1 MQPITSDSLS
11 CLQNAVID
19 KQQIALD
26 GTYRQLQE
34 VYAQLRHME
43 QVKSVPRHQN
53 DDHTRAHRSPEV
65 IPRAVELLSV
75 QSQQTKTPMNQLQQQ
90 FEETRQMHQHR
101 QQQQQQ
107 QQHKAMA
114 EQALVQLQASH
125 SQTQLQDQQTIRRL
139 QDEVNK
145 LQTVL
150 TTIQTQLPQ
159 DMLQRAKDQQGSLV
173 FNASVAS
180 RTTKETLEERSRDLE
195 TEQVQLMQ
203 PAQSLNPPTQ
213 GRVLS
218 EPHDMNTSVMSQTRE
233 PPPDTRQTA
242 DSHVREVSCGSSIY
256 ISNISVMSRTREALK
271 ERIAELEP
279 LTYIVAGM
287 EEMQTQMGELEVLL
301 AKRTEELEMLRNRLS
316 ENIEAFQ
323 ISSAYIRELELRLYG
338 KGASKQGEN
347 DVQEKRIAFLQADVV
362 QLRLALAQQEQAQV
376 PQEMQKH
383 QQQHEKDKTALL
395 DQVEQLRQQL
405 QQLQLQQKQTLDN
418 QLPFAIGTTSAPSP
432 NTADIYASDLP
443 APTRSVTAQVEKTM
457 LDSMKTR
464 IAQLEDE
471 RAAAESR
478 AQDSIAALV
487 QQLTLIE
494 EEKSKFHVQLQ
505 LEAEAKAALQR
516 ELLQVQ
522 QDKFDLT
529 TEVQRACQMENKATS
544 LLEDNKRLRE
554 QMSELQLVLSESR
567 RRSRSTSRESRD
579 STEEFAGGERL
590 TLKAENEELKKEVT
604 VLTDE
609 IGRLLNALTNLQNSI
624 ADSEKTAMAP
634 GSLHVVYAPIYRPT
648 FKILH
653 LLRISLSSLLSPRVC
668 VVLSTLSLTSA
679 NACYPPVLHIQAS
692 EHLLKL

>member
-1 MQPITSDSLS
+1 MQPITSDSVS

-43 QVKSVPRHQN
+43 QVKIVLRHQN

-65 IPRAVELLSV
+65 IPHAMELLSV
-75 QSQQTKTPMNQLQQQ
+75 QSQQTKTLMNQLQQQ
-90 FEETRQMHQHR
+90 FEETRQLHQHMQ

-114 EQALVQLQASH
+114 DQALVQLQASH

-159 DMLQRAKDQQGSLV
+159 VMLQRAKDQQGSMV

-180 RTTKETLEERSRDLE
+180 RTTKETLEECSRDLE
-195 TEQVQLMQ
+195 AEQVQLIQ
-203 PAQSLNPPTQ
+203 PAQSVTSPTQ
-213 GRVLS
+213 GRVMS
-218 EPHDMNTSVMSQTRE
+218 ELHDMNTSVMSQARE
-233 PPPDTRQTA
+233 PPPNTHQIA
-242 DSHVREVSCGSSIY
+242 DHHAREVSRGSSIY

-287 EEMQTQMGELEVLL
+287 EEMQTQVGELEILL
-301 AKRTEELEMLRNRLS
+301 AKRTEELEMLRTRLS

-347 DVQEKRIAFLQADVV
+347 DVQEKRIAFLQADAV
-362 QLRLALAQQEQAQV
+362 QLRLALAQQEQALAS
-376 PQEMQKH
+376 QEIQKH
-383 QQQHEKDKTALL
+383 QQHHEKDKTALL
-395 DQVEQLRQQL
+395 DQVEQL
-405 QQLQLQQKQTLDN
+405 QQLQLQQKQTFDN
-418 QLPFAIGTTSAPSP
+418 QLPFAIGTASAPSTS
-432 NTADIYASDLP
+432 TADIFASDLP
-443 APTRSVTAQVEKTM
+443 APTRSVTAEVEKTM
-457 LDSMKTR
+457 LDSMKAHV
-464 IAQLEDE
+464 AQLEDE
-471 RAAAESR
+471 RAAEKSR

-487 QQLTLIE
+487 QQLKVIE
-494 EEKSKFHVQLQ
+494 EEKSKFHVQLE

-529 TEVQRACQMENKATS
+529 TELQRACQMENNASS

-554 QMSELQLVLSESR
+554 QISELQLVLSESR

-579 STEEFAGGERL
+579 SIEVLGGGGAPPIL
-590 TLKAENEELKKEVT
+590 TLKAENEELKKEVME
-604 VLTDE
+604 LTDE
-609 IGRLLNALTNLQNSI
+609 IRRLLNALTNLQNSI
-624 ADSEKTAMAP
+624 SDSEKTAMAP
-634 GSLHVVYAPIYRPT
+634 GSLACSVRTCLSAHILVLALIENLFVVAA
-648 FKILH
+648 FSKGL
-653 LLRISLSSLLSPRVC
+653 C
-668 VVLSTLSLTSA
+668 GVVNPLTDHRTCFLTHP
-679 NACYPPVLHIQAS
+679 CYIFRLWSIF
-692 EHLLKL
+692 

>member
-11 CLQNAVID
+11 YLQNSVID
-19 KQQIALD
+19 KQQIVLD

-34 VYAQLRHME
+34 VYALLRHME
-43 QVKSVPRHQN
+43 QVKSVPQHQN
-53 DDHTRAHRSPEV
+53 DDYTRAQRSPEV

-75 QSQQTKTPMNQLQQQ
+75 QSRQTKTLMNQLQQQ
-90 FEETRQMHQHR
+90 FEETRQMHQHM
-101 QQQQQQ
+101 QQQQQ

-125 SQTQLQDQQTIRRL
+125 SQTQLQDQQTIRGL

-150 TTIQTQLPQ
+150 ATIQTQLPQ

-180 RTTKETLEERSRDLE
+180 GATKESLEERSRDLK
-195 TEQVQLMQ
+195 TEQMQLIQ
-203 PAQSLNPPTQ
+203 QAQSLTPPQ
-213 GRVLS
+213 GRVMS

-242 DSHVREVSCGSSIY
+242 DSHAREVSPGSSMY
-256 ISNISVMSRTREALK
+256 ISNMSVMSRTREALK

-279 LTYIVAGM
+279 LTSIVSGM

-323 ISSAYIRELELRLYG
+323 ISSAYIRELELRVYG

-347 DVQEKRIAFLQADVV
+347 DVQEKRIAFLQADAV
-362 QLRLALAQQEQAQV
+362 QLRLALAQQEQAQAS
-376 PQEMQKH
+376 QEIQKH
-383 QQQHEKDKTALL
+383 QQQLEKDKTALL

-405 QQLQLQQKQTLDN
+405 QQLQLQQKQTFDN
-418 QLPFAIGTTSAPSP
+418 QLPFAIGTASAPSTK
-432 NTADIYASDLP
+432 TADIFASDLP
-443 APTRSVTAQVEKTM
+443 APTRSVTAEVEKTM
-457 LDSMKTR
+457 LDSMKAR
-464 IAQLEDE
+464 VAQLEDE
-471 RAAAESR
+471 RAAVESR

-487 QQLTLIE
+487 QQLTVIE
-494 EEKSKFHVQLQ
+494 EEKSKFQILLQ

-529 TEVQRACQMENKATS
+529 AELQRACQMENNASS

-554 QMSELQLVLSESR
+554 QISELQLVLSESR

-579 STEEFAGGERL
+579 SIEVFGGGESTR
-590 TLKAENEELKKEVT
+590 LKAENEELKKEVA
-604 VLTDE
+604 VLKDE
-609 IGRLLNALTNLQNSI
+609 IRRLLNAQTNLKNSI
-624 ADSEKTAMAP
+624 SDSEKTAVAP
-634 GSLHVVYAPIYRPT
+634 GSLHVVYAPVYWLT
-648 FKILH
+648 F
-653 LLRISLSSLLSPRVC
+653 
-668 VVLSTLSLTSA
+668 
-679 NACYPPVLHIQAS
+679 
-692 EHLLKL
+692 